1 MNAEGRRK
9 AKRLIAACHRCH
21 LHKIKCSGSRPC
33 QSCILSSDE
42 GSCEFPVKERK
53 VTISESYLKKLE
65 ADSKR
70 LERIS
75 NQRPTQSNQEAFS
88 DKEHE
93 DISPALSR
101 EENSMLNPIFDG
113 QLENIIYER
122 ASEPAFIGEASCAAF
137 HNRILQCLDESY
149 PLATVAFSNYYRVPR
164 CQQLPLDPRTDFPE
178 STHARLLLNV
188 ARRFIGSYPL
198 PLLEASFMREV
209 DVVYR
214 REVMPSDLWLC
225 KFYCLLCLGEIYTN
239 RRGVGDNRVPG
250 TDYYI
255 KAVNVFREA
264 FEEPSL
270 LQVEVLILLAWSSN
284 ILGRVMTAFS
294 YIGNAMKIA
303 TGMGLHRSA
312 SKLITLSPAERECR
326 RRTWW
331 VLYFLERVS
340 ASKLGQPITI
350 RDKDIDVELPS
361 MDGLTEEEK
370 TDFLDPIPMVANVK
384 LGRIIGN
391 ILTDI
396 YGIPERTNG
405 LYIHRVYTIFKKL
418 RAWHD
423 ELEPTV
429 RLREQN
435 TPRPVLSLH
444 LAYNECIIQ
453 TTRPIHLH
461 LFKAQFRPNCS
472 STASRSQRPNNF
484 SPITLA
490 LADSCVQAAQASS
503 RIAEGLFLD
512 GSLAT
517 FGYWDAHH
525 FFSAALILVI
535 SLAIKPD
542 AATSDAFNVLLA
554 VLQSMKKDG
563 NVPSVDYCE
572 RLSHLQERVA
582 ILRNKCQ
589 LEGHLVTDGTSD
601 GGHQATKSGGNEQDT
616 PGNRAQSLQTGTN
629 LHHNQGIQ
637 NTPEKAISS
646 GSVDIFDNPIIRNF
660 LDDNQAPWPDMFT
673 GIWDLD
679 ESRLED

>member
-1 MNAEGRRK
+1 MGIFVGFLPSGFAILDNK
-9 AKRLIAACHRCH
+9 AK
-21 LHKIKCSGSRPC
+21 S
-33 QSCILSSDE
+33 
-42 GSCEFPVKERK
+42 
-53 VTISESYLKKLE
+53 
-65 ADSKR
+65 
-70 LERIS
+70 
-75 NQRPTQSNQEAFS
+75 FS
-88 DKEHE
+88 
-93 DISPALSR
+93 I
-101 EENSMLNPIFDG
+101 
-113 QLENIIYER
+113 
-122 ASEPAFIGEASCAAF
+122 
-137 HNRILQCLDESY
+137 
-149 PLATVAFSNYYRVPR
+149 V
-164 CQQLPLDPRTDFPE
+164 
-178 STHARLLLNV
+178 
-188 ARRFIGSYPL
+188 
-198 PLLEASFMREV
+198 
-209 DVVYR
+209 
-214 REVMPSDLWLC
+214 
-225 KFYCLLCLGEIYTN
+225 
-239 RRGVGDNRVPG
+239 
-250 TDYYI
+250 
-255 KAVNVFREA
+255 
-264 FEEPSL
+264 
-270 LQVEVLILLAWSSN
+270 
-284 ILGRVMTAFS
+284 
-294 YIGNAMKIA
+294 
-303 TGMGLHRSA
+303 
-312 SKLITLSPAERECR
+312 
-326 RRTWW
+326 
-331 VLYFLERVS
+331 
-340 ASKLGQPITI
+340 
-350 RDKDIDVELPS
+350 
-361 MDGLTEEEK
+361 
-370 TDFLDPIPMVANVK
+370 
-384 LGRIIGN
+384 
-391 ILTDI
+391 TDI

-646 GSVDIFDNPIIRNF
+646 GSVDIFDNPVIGNF